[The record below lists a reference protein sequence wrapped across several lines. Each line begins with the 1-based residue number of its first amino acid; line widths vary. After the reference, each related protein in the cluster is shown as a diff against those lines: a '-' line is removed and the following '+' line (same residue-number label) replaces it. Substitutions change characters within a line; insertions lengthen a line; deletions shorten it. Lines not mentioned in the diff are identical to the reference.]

1 MLNKKTLFA
10 VLMVVVLGF
19 SSVAF
24 TDTGDTNK
32 TEFGNVAITLEGKI
46 VDSETHKELP
56 EVIIEVVDTKLITK
70 SDKDGKFKIEGLET
84 DQVYNLKF
92 RHDRYFDYEIPVI
105 KNTDD
110 DDWNINVTL
119 EPGSD

>member
-10 VLMVVVLGF
+10 VLMVVILGF

-24 TDTGDTNK
+24 TDTGDKKETQEGIV
-32 TEFGNVAITLEGKI
+32 TLTLEGKI
-46 VDSETHKELP
+46 VDADTQKELP

-110 DDWNINVTL
+110 QDWNINVTL
-119 EPGSD
+119 EPGRD

>member
-10 VLMVVVLGF
+10 VLMVVVLGV

-24 TDTGDTNK
+24 TESGDTNK
-32 TEFGNVAITLEGKI
+32 TEFSNQTITLEGKI
-46 VDSETHKELP
+46 LAADTNKELS
-56 EVIIEVVDTKLITK
+56 EVIVEVVDTKLITK

-119 EPGSD
+119 EPGRD